1 MRLTSIFWEA
11 LQAHTHPETMQHTLR
26 LILQA
31 FPLALAACAMTP
43 SSSPAPEAT
52 EVPSAPPAPPR
63 DEALRGELFG
73 AVAALEGRWQLA
85 GPGEASIIEFRTT
98 AAGSAV
104 CEVMFP
110 GSESEMVN
118 MYTLEGNSLV
128 MTHYCAAGNQPRMR
142 ASQLL
147 DGRLEFTSIAVSD
160 LASPDEVYMADM
172 TLVILD
178 EDHIEQHWRAV
189 QGGEVDHMPV
199 FELERVR

>member
-1 MRLTSIFWEA
+1 
-11 LQAHTHPETMQHTLR
+11 
-26 LILQA
+26 
-31 FPLALAACAMTP
+31 
-43 SSSPAPEAT
+43 
-52 EVPSAPPAPPR
+52 
-63 DEALRGELFG
+63 
-73 AVAALEGRWQLA
+73 
-85 GPGEASIIEFRTT
+85 
-98 AAGSAV
+98 
-104 CEVMFP
+104 
-110 GSESEMVN
+110 
-118 MYTLEGNSLV
+118 
-128 MTHYCAAGNQPRMR
+128 MR